1 MKILK
6 SQRRTVRASVVRKN
20 KTMKKLLQF
29 LAFAYIALANSACT
43 DNCETTRTYRTT
55 VPVTLTLE
63 QIRSGI
69 AAEAPQDL
77 KNPGKIYVKDNYIFI
92 NEVKKGI
99 HIIDNTNP
107 QQPQNI
113 AFLKI
118 PGVIDMAVKDNTLYA
133 DNYIDI
139 VAFDIS
145 NPKTIKE
152 TGRVKEVFQNGLTD
166 GISWYYNS
174 QNQTV
179 TDYEIKIVTEKV
191 RSNCGQSGNEINPIY
206 YYGNDMAFKNGA
218 VQSGASG
225 VNGAAAGTGTG
236 GSMARFTIY
245 DNYLYTVS
253 QSDLLLFNIKT
264 LNKPTQ
270 LSKINLGWGIET
282 IFPYKDKLFIG
293 SNTGMYIFDNKN
305 PEKPERLSIF
315 QHARA
320 CDPVIVHNDIAYV
333 TLRTGW
339 CGTSPNQLDVVNV
352 SNLTSPSLIKSYQMQ
367 QPAGLGID
375 FPNLFICE
383 SQYGL
388 KSFDAT
394 SATNITLQQHIEK
407 IDAYDVIPLEGKH
420 LLMVGKDGLYQYD
433 TSNPKNMKQL
443 SVIPVKREN

>member
-1 MKILK
+1 MKNIL
-6 SQRRTVRASVVRKN
+6 
-20 KTMKKLLQF
+20 LLMSCIGV
-29 LAFAYIALANSACT
+29 AICNSACS
-43 DNCETTRTYRTT
+43 DDCETTRTYRTT
-55 VPVTLTLE
+55 VPVVLSFE

-69 AAEAPQDL
+69 ASETPQDL

-92 NEVKKGI
+92 NEIKKGI

-118 PGVIDMAVKDNTLYA
+118 SGVVDMAVKENTLYA
-133 DNYIDI
+133 DNYMDI
-139 VAFDIS
+139 VTFDIT
-145 NPKTIKE
+145 NPKAIKE
-152 TGRVKEVFQNGLTD
+152 TGRVQNVFQNGLTD
-166 GISWYYNS
+166 GISWYYNP

-191 RSNCGQSGNEINPIY
+191 RSNCGQSNNVNPIY
-206 YYGNDMAFKNGA
+206 YYGNDMLFNSGVK
-218 VQSGASG
+218 QSSGATSG
-225 VNGAAAGTGTG
+225 VNGANGAGTG
-236 GSMARFTIY
+236 GSMARFTLY

-253 QSDLLLFNIKT
+253 QSDLLVFNVKT

-270 LSKINLGWGIET
+270 QAKINLGWGIET

-320 CDPVIVHNDIAYV
+320 CDPVVVHNDIAYV

-339 CGTSPNQLDVVNV
+339 CGASPNQLDVVNV
-352 SNLTSPSLIKSYQMQ
+352 SNLSSPSLIKSYQMQ
-367 QPAGLGID
+367 QPAGLAID

-388 KSFDAT
+388 KSFDAS

-407 IDAYDVIPLEGKH
+407 INAYDVIPLEGKH

-433 TSNPKNMKQL
+433 TSNPKSLKQL

>member
-1 MKILK
+1 
-6 SQRRTVRASVVRKN
+6 
-20 KTMKKLLQF
+20 MKKLL
-29 LAFAYIALANSACT
+29 LLWAFVYIAFTQTSCT
-43 DNCETTRTYRTT
+43 DDCETTRTYRTT
-55 VPVTLTLE
+55 VPVTLSLE

-69 AAEAPQDL
+69 ASEAPQDL
-77 KNPGKIYVKDNYIFI
+77 KNPGKIYVKDNYIFV
-92 NEVKKGI
+92 NEIKKGI

-118 PGVIDMAVKDNTLYA
+118 LGVVDMAVKENTLYA

-139 VAFDIS
+139 VAFDIT
-145 NPKTIKE
+145 NPKAVKE
-152 TGRVKEVFQNGLTD
+152 TGRVKNIFTNGLTD
-166 GISWYYNS
+166 GISWYYNA

-179 TDYEIKIVTEKV
+179 TDYEFKTITEKV
-191 RSNCGQSGNEINPIY
+191 RSNCGQNGNINPIY
-206 YYGNDMAFKNGA
+206 YYGNDMVFSSGA
-218 VQSGASG
+218 NKAVGASG
-225 VNGAAAGTGTG
+225 ANGAAGVTGTG

-253 QSDLLLFNIKT
+253 QSDLLLFNIKN
-264 LNKPTQ
+264 LNQPTQ

-320 CDPVIVHNDIAYV
+320 CDPVVVHNDIAYV

-339 CGTSPNQLDVVNV
+339 CGVAPNRLDVVNV
-352 SNLTSPSLIKSYQMQ
+352 ANLTSPTLIKSYDMQ

-388 KSFDAT
+388 KSFDVT

-433 TSNPKNMKQL
+433 TSNPKNLKQL

>member
-1 MKILK
+1 
-6 SQRRTVRASVVRKN
+6 
-20 KTMKKLLQF
+20 MKKLLQF
-29 LAFAYIALANSACT
+29 LALAYIAFANSACT

-55 VPVTLTLE
+55 VPVTFTLA

-77 KNPGKIYVKDNYIFI
+77 KNPGKIYVKDNYIFV

-107 QQPQNI
+107 QQPQVI

-118 PGVIDMAVKDNTLYA
+118 PGVIDMAVKENTLYA
-133 DNYIDI
+133 DSYVDI
-139 VAFDIS
+139 VTFDIS
-145 NPKTIKE
+145 NPKAIKE

-166 GISWYYNS
+166 GISWYYNP

-191 RSNCGQSGNEINPIY
+191 RSNCGQNGNVNPIY

-225 VNGAAAGTGTG
+225 ANGAAGATGTG

-264 LNKPTQ
+264 LNQPTQ
-270 LSKINLGWGIET
+270 MSKINLGWGIET

-305 PEKPERLSIF
+305 PEKPVQQSIF

-320 CDPVIVHNDIAYV
+320 CDPVVVHNDIAYV

-339 CGTSPNQLDVVNV
+339 CGTAPNQLDVVNV

-407 IDAYDVIPLEGKH
+407 INAYDVIPLEGKH

-433 TSNPKNMKQL
+433 TSNPKDMKQL

>member
-1 MKILK
+1 
-6 SQRRTVRASVVRKN
+6 
-20 KTMKKLLQF
+20 MKKLLQF
-29 LAFAYIALANSACT
+29 LAFAYIAFTNLACS

-55 VPVTLTLE
+55 VPITLSIE

-69 AAEAPQDL
+69 GSEAPQDL

-92 NEVKKGI
+92 NEIKKGI

-113 AFLKI
+113 TFLKI
-118 PGVIDMAVKDNTLYA
+118 PGVVDMAVKENTLYA

-139 VAFDIS
+139 VAFDIT
-145 NPKTIKE
+145 NPKVIKE
-152 TGRVKEVFQNGLTD
+152 TGRVKDVFQNGLTD
-166 GISWYYNS
+166 GLSWYYNA

-179 TDYEIKIVTEKV
+179 TDYEVKIVTEKI
-191 RSNCGQSGNEINPIY
+191 RSDCGQGSNVNPIY
-206 YYGNDMAFKNGA
+206 YYANDVAFKSGA
-218 VQSGASG
+218 VQS
-225 VNGAAAGTGTG
+225 VNGTNGVAAGATGTG
-236 GSMARFTIY
+236 GSMARFTLY
-245 DNYLYTVS
+245 ENYLYTVS
-253 QSDLLLFNIKT
+253 QSDLLVFNVKT

-270 LSKINLGWGIET
+270 QAKINLGWGIET

-320 CDPVIVHNDIAYV
+320 CDPVVVHNDIAYV

-367 QPAGLGID
+367 QPAGLAID

-388 KSFDAT
+388 KSFDAS

-407 IDAYDVIPLEGKH
+407 INAYDVIPLEGKH

-433 TSNPKNMKQL
+433 TSNPKNLKQL
-443 SVIPVKREN
+443 SIIPVKREN

>member
-1 MKILK
+1 MKN
-6 SQRRTVRASVVRKN
+6 V
-20 KTMKKLLQF
+20 LLLLVF
-29 LAFAYIALANSACT
+29 TCLAMGNFACT

-55 VPVTLTLE
+55 IPVTLSLE

-69 AAEAPQDL
+69 ATEAPKDL
-77 KNPGKIYVKDNYIFI
+77 VNPGKIYVKDNYLFI

-107 QQPQNI
+107 EKPLSI

-118 PGVIDMAVKDNTLYA
+118 PGVIDMAVKENTLYA
-133 DNYIDI
+133 DSYIDM
-139 VAFDIS
+139 VTFDIS
-145 NPKTIKE
+145 NPKAIKE
-152 TGRVKEVFQNGLTD
+152 SGRVTNVFTNGLTD
-166 GISWYYNS
+166 GIYWYYNA

-179 TDYEIKIVTEKV
+179 TDYEFKTITETV
-191 RSNCGQSGNEINPIY
+191 RSNCGQNSNNISPIY
-206 YYGNDMAFKNGA
+206 YANDMAFKSGA
-218 VQSGASG
+218 AQSVGASG
-225 VNGAAAGTGTG
+225 ANGASTTGTG
-236 GSMARFTIY
+236 GSMSRFTLY
-245 DNYLYTVS
+245 NDFLYTVS

-270 LSKINLGWGIET
+270 QAKINLGWGIET

-320 CDPVIVHNDIAYV
+320 CDPVVVHNDIAYV
-333 TLRTGW
+333 TLRSGW
-339 CGTSPNQLDVVNV
+339 CGVSPNRLDVVNV
-352 SNLTSPSLIKSYQMQ
+352 ANLSSPSLIKSYDMQ
-367 QPAGLGID
+367 NPAGLGID

-383 SQYGL
+383 GQYGL
-388 KSFDAT
+388 KSFDASST
-394 SATNITLQQHIEK
+394 TNITLQQHIEK

-433 TSNPKNMKQL
+433 TSNPKNLRQL
-443 SVIPVKREN
+443 SIIPVKREN

>member
-1 MKILK
+1 MKNIL
-6 SQRRTVRASVVRKN
+6 
-20 KTMKKLLQF
+20 LLMGCIG
-29 LAFAYIALANSACT
+29 LAICNSACT
-43 DNCETTRTYRTT
+43 DDCETTRTYRTT
-55 VPVTLTLE
+55 VPVVLSFE

-69 AAEAPQDL
+69 ASETPQDL

-92 NEVKKGI
+92 NEIKKGI

-118 PGVIDMAVKDNTLYA
+118 PGVVDMAVKENTLYA
-133 DNYIDI
+133 DNYMDI
-139 VAFDIS
+139 VTFDIT
-145 NPKTIKE
+145 NPKAIKE

-166 GISWYYNS
+166 GISWYYNP

-179 TDYEIKIVTEKV
+179 TDYEVKIVTEKV
-191 RSNCGQSGNEINPIY
+191 RSNCGQNGNVNPIY
-206 YYGNDMAFKNGA
+206 YYDMAFKNGS
-218 VQSGASG
+218 VQSGSSG
-225 VNGAAAGTGTG
+225 ANSGAAGATGTG

-245 DNYLYTVS
+245 NNYLYTVS

-264 LNKPTQ
+264 LNQPTQ

-320 CDPVIVHNDIAYV
+320 CDPVVVHNDIAYV

-339 CGTSPNQLDVVNV
+339 CGASPNQLDVVNV
-352 SNLTSPSLIKSYQMQ
+352 SNLSSPSLIKSYQMQ
-367 QPAGLGID
+367 QPAGLAID

-388 KSFDAT
+388 KSFDAS

-407 IDAYDVIPLEGKH
+407 INAYDVIPLEGKH

-433 TSNPKNMKQL
+433 TSNPKNLKQL

>member
-1 MKILK
+1 
-6 SQRRTVRASVVRKN
+6 
-20 KTMKKLLQF
+20 MKKLLQF
-29 LAFAYIALANSACT
+29 LVFAYIAFAISACT
-43 DNCETTRTYRTT
+43 DDCETTRTYRTT
-55 VPVTLTLE
+55 VPFTLTLE

-69 AAEAPQDL
+69 AAETPQDL
-77 KNPGKIYVKDNYIFI
+77 KNPGKIYVKDNYIFV
-92 NEVKKGI
+92 NEIKKGI
-99 HIIDNTNP
+99 HIINNTNP

-118 PGVIDMAVKDNTLYA
+118 PGVIDMAVKENTLYA
-133 DNYIDI
+133 DNYMDI
-139 VAFDIS
+139 VTFDIT
-145 NPKTIKE
+145 NPKAIKE

-166 GISWYYNS
+166 GISWYYNP

-191 RSNCGQSGNEINPIY
+191 RSNCGQSGNDINPIY
-206 YYGNDMAFKNGA
+206 YYANDVAFKNGA
-218 VQSGASG
+218 VQSGTSG
-225 VNGAAAGTGTG
+225 ANGTTGTG

-264 LNKPTQ
+264 LNQPTQ

-305 PEKPERLSIF
+305 PEKPVRLSMF

-320 CDPVIVHNDIAYV
+320 CDPVVVHNDIAYV
-333 TLRTGW
+333 TLRSGW
-339 CGTSPNQLDVVNV
+339 CGAAPNRLDIVNV
-352 SNLTSPSLIKSYQMQ
+352 ANLSSPTLIKSYDMQ
-367 QPAGLGID
+367 NPAGLGID

-383 SQYGL
+383 GKFGL

-394 SATNITLQQHIEK
+394 STTNVTLQQHIEK

-420 LLMVGKDGLYQYD
+420 FLMVGKDGLYQYD

>member
-1 MKILK
+1 
-6 SQRRTVRASVVRKN
+6 
-20 KTMKKLLQF
+20 MKKLLQF
-29 LAFAYIALANSACT
+29 LTLAYIAFANSACT
-43 DNCETTRTYRTT
+43 DDCETTRTYRTT

-69 AAEAPQDL
+69 ASETPQDL

-92 NEVKKGI
+92 NEIKKGI

-118 PGVIDMAVKDNTLYA
+118 PGVVDMAVKENTLYA
-133 DNYIDI
+133 DSYMDI
-139 VAFDIS
+139 VTFDIT
-145 NPKTIKE
+145 NPKAIKE

-166 GISWYYNS
+166 GISWYYNP

-191 RSNCGQSGNEINPIY
+191 RSNCGQSNNVNPIY
-206 YYGNDMAFKNGA
+206 YYGNDMLFNSGVKQSSGATSGLNGA
-218 VQSGASG
+218 GA
-225 VNGAAAGTGTG
+225 GTG
-236 GSMARFTIY
+236 GSMARFTLY
-245 DNYLYTVS
+245 DKYLYTVS
-253 QSDLLLFNIKT
+253 QSDLLVFNIKT
-264 LNKPTQ
+264 LNQPTQ
-270 LSKINLGWGIET
+270 QTKINLGWGIET

-339 CGTSPNQLDVVNV
+339 CGVAPNRLDVVNV
-352 SNLTSPSLIKSYQMQ
+352 ANLSSPTLIKSYDMQ
-367 QPAGLGID
+367 QPAGLGMN

-388 KSFDAT
+388 KTFDAS

-420 LLMVGKDGLYQYD
+420 LLVVGKDGLYQYD
-433 TSNPKNMKQL
+433 TSNPKNLKQL

>member
-1 MKILK
+1 MKNIL
-6 SQRRTVRASVVRKN
+6 
-20 KTMKKLLQF
+20 LLLGCIC
-29 LAFAYIALANSACT
+29 LAIVNSACT

-55 VPVTLTLE
+55 VPVTFTLA

-69 AAEAPQDL
+69 ASEAPQDL
-77 KNPGKIYVKDNYIFI
+77 KNPGKIYVKDNYIFV
-92 NEVKKGI
+92 NEIKKGI

-118 PGVIDMAVKDNTLYA
+118 PGVIDMAVKENTLYA
-133 DNYIDI
+133 DNYMDI
-139 VAFDIS
+139 VAFDIT
-145 NPKTIKE
+145 NPKAIKE
-152 TGRVKEVFQNGLTD
+152 TGRVKDVFQNGLTD
-166 GISWYYNS
+166 GISWYYNP

-179 TDYEIKIVTEKV
+179 TDYEVKIITEKV
-191 RSNCGQSGNEINPIY
+191 RSNCGQNGNINPIY
-206 YYGNDMAFKNGA
+206 YYANDMAFKNGS
-218 VQSGASG
+218 VQSGSSG
-225 VNGAAAGTGTG
+225 ANSGAAGATGTG

-264 LNKPTQ
+264 LNQPTQ

-320 CDPVIVHNDIAYV
+320 CDPVVVHNDIAYV

-407 IDAYDVIPLEGKH
+407 INAYDVIPLEGKH